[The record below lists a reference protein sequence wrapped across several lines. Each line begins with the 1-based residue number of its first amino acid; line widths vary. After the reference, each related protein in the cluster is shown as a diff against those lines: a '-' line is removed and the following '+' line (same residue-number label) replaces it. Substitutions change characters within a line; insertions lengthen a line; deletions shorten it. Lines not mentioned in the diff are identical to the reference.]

1 MNNSFLED
9 KEDTISFRIIPS
21 PIFELINLISN
32 KESYLNYYEI
42 FTNQL
47 QEISKKSEDYILKVE
62 EYNNKKY
69 TINYYN
75 LIYDLSN
82 FIYQKNIF
90 KMSNCCYYIIDN
102 LKCLNQFLSLESN
115 IPIDFINNI
124 KNGKKQINIYLNII
138 SLQIAYCYIYIK
150 DNKEEKIN
158 QYKNIYDNFD
168 EELYYSYKKKFYV
181 AIIYLCNIRK
191 EIDSKLKNKD
201 FNSFI
206 NLLFDS
212 IKTSLNN
219 SNKNIF
225 DKFFEVSYFLQSC
238 FKYILIYRI
247 NLNNISIKNFEYIIY
262 NLYKNEQKQII
273 NEDEIKNFIQ
283 DIKNNKK
290 YKQNVRNLIGLID
303 KFLKIK
309 FEISENNQIKQI
321 RLSCIFFYL
330 YKIFSHPYEQK
341 SLMKAI
347 INFIY
352 YSCFL
357 YDFMS
362 FFKDEFNSI
371 PYEIKYVCFYNYM
384 YLASKLVSKSIL
396 LAYISCFI
404 LEEIIKYFNF
414 TYVENKKKRKSGKNT
429 IEKNKNNK
437 NNKNNCIK
445 TISKVIFNYIAYLY
459 NLQYLFKNFSLF
471 KEFFSFIDTYLSDNY
486 SFFNISFDES
496 WSFLKIVDLNI
507 IPNFKIEKLKN
518 RGKINFNDKEFLLY
532 LFKRIKNSEFD
543 QLELIFLSIDTYI
556 NNKCNR
562 EYLVNEKNLM
572 KKLNRGISY
581 FLYINNF
588 TFHSTKKGIL
598 FNNKNLAFLVSN
610 IECKLFLEPEEYFIL
625 KNSSTIFDNTKSF
638 ITYINEK
645 TEKSILLFSYI
656 PFEIL
661 NAKRYL
667 GNSKYVQKERNSIL
681 NDLKLESIESFLY
694 ILNYQLK
701 NNKYQKLFKN
711 YNFMSK
717 FFSENMI
724 KLLEIIENFPNLFE
738 ENKNIIEYLL
748 RCGEYNLLLAQFI
761 LLNCL
766 KSENMKEE
774 QKLIL
779 FNYFQFL
786 TEGSK
791 KIYLV
796 YSISLFKFL
805 DHIVISYLEKNI
817 NYSSPNNVFSFVL
830 NLKNNT
836 QGKKKS
842 ELKYVMPYYYI
853 HKNWTELKNRF
864 YETNLFQQFVE
875 KLNYNNF
882 PKTTVNILNKFI
894 SDYRRQ
900 YNIRDLIQF
909 EKFPLIKIY
918 YEALAKIEDNGNL
931 LYNYFNDKNLLNKI
945 VKPKSEKIL
954 KIEIETTLLC
964 EEYFCYVN
972 KKSWLNLFNY
982 FISDDFELTLYIKKY
997 FLFYKIIEKL
1007 YLCFMCL
1014 SRDYYMNIE
1023 NLSSLIDL
1031 AIVKCINRTSL
1042 NDSGQFF
1049 FLLLLK
1055 EIKLFIEY
1063 LEKGKDKLKEILT
1076 ERIMNYKYPYLEK
1089 YLQIYKFRR
1098 IFCIFINE
1106 KILEM
1111 ECIRDI
1117 CKIYKLNIINN
1128 QYINSDII
1136 FKKYLECY
1144 RNIFRKLSKS
1154 EYKNITYK
1162 QFYTCYKYHYLYISN
1177 DKENI
1182 NILLWNIY
1190 ENLCNENKSIIKLKN
1205 EILKLKFDYK
1215 IQNNYKNFALS
1226 IKNML
1231 NNNESKNN
1239 NYSLIADLYLEN
1251 FLEINKTSFEK
1262 INLTKSFFK
1271 DVKYYLIDDVIFEF
1285 LSIAINIC
1293 QKTEEEKYL
1302 AKYLPEIIN
1311 IIFKIQISIINSNT
1325 FNSISFGKKYEEI
1338 LNQMKL
1344 INCKKLKIILP
1355 QLLISYIYENTKL
1368 YYLSIFLLSN
1378 YANEYIDDIVYI
1390 LASYLVTEKKD
1401 LSILLSKSDNPKR
1414 FENNIIKSQTFI
1426 KEIVKN
1432 LNPRIKNILNDYIS
1446 FQKYLKEIFLS
1457 IKKLDGRNIN
1467 ESDSIKFNII
1477 NINNLFKNGAK
1488 IIVPNLENLKNY
1500 KPIVRSEN
1508 YLKNTSLNISDIDI
1522 DMKDLLL
1529 DIDINKS
1536 QNNEII
1542 VDNSTLYFCEMLHSI
1557 KVLSSKERPAKISF
1571 RTCKF
1576 HENANDIINKYNNK
1590 ESKYDNEYEDKEHPI
1605 FNFLLKGDANDI
1617 NKELKT
1623 FEIFNE
1629 INNIFHVKH
1638 FDTNYGIS
1646 LKRYLI
1652 SPISCHVVLGEWL
1665 ENSIP
1670 LTDIFN
1676 FQYGIYDID
1685 QFAGYQKKEKKIAN
1699 GFILNENEIMNV
1711 LYQYIDHKII
1721 DPNIW
1726 YEYQKRYIIS
1736 TAIWSLTCYLT
1747 GLGDRHLGNIMY
1759 MLNSGDIVHID
1770 FGYVCGKG
1778 LSLPIPEIV
1787 DFRYTLNI
1795 RRNLGLFEENGIFF
1809 FYFYKTFS
1817 ILREYFKTLK
1827 SQLDYYAFDPYFDND
1842 HSAYTCLTSLSST
1855 FNKINDSNIKDFLIE
1870 LIEKCKN
1877 PTLLEKMFIGWQ
1889 PQV

>member
-9 KEDTISFRIIPS
+9 KEDIISFKIIPS
-21 PIFELINLISN
+21 PVFELINLISN
-32 KESYLNYYEI
+32 KESYLNDYEF

-47 QEISKKSEDYILKVE
+47 QEIVKKSGDYILKVE

-69 TINYYN
+69 TNNFYN
-75 LIYDLSN
+75 LIFDLSN
-82 FIYQKNIF
+82 FIYQKNF
-90 KMSNCCYYIIDN
+90 LKMSNCCYYIIDN
-102 LKCLNQFLSLESN
+102 LKCLNQFFLLESN
-115 IPIDFINNI
+115 IPIDFMNYI
-124 KNGKKQINIYLNII
+124 KNGKKQINIYLIFI
-138 SLQIAYCYIYIK
+138 SLQIAYYYIYIK
-150 DNKEEKIN
+150 ENKEEKIN
-158 QYKNIYDNFD
+158 EYKEIYNNFE
-168 EELYYSYKKKFYV
+168 EELYYSFKKKFYL

-191 EIDSKLKNKD
+191 EFDSKLKNKD
-201 FNSFI
+201 FNNFI
-206 NLLFDS
+206 NSFFIS
-212 IKTSLNN
+212 IKTSLDN

-247 NLNNISIKNFEYIIY
+247 NLNNVAVKNFDYIIY
-262 NLYKNEQKQII
+262 NLYTNKQDKII
-273 NEDEIKNFIQ
+273 NENDIKNFIKY
-283 DIKNNKK
+283 IKDNEKF
-290 YKQNVRNLIGLID
+290 KQNSRNLIGLID
-303 KFLKIK
+303 NFVKVK
-309 FEISENNQIKQI
+309 FEINGNNEIKQI

-330 YKIFSHPYEQK
+330 YKMFSHPYEQK

-352 YSCFL
+352 YSCFI
-357 YDFMS
+357 YDFML
-362 FFKDEFNSI
+362 FFKDEYNSI

-414 TYVENKKKRKSGKNT
+414 TYEGKKKKRKSDKNC
-429 IEKNKNNK
+429 IEK
-437 NNKNNCIK
+437 NKNNCIK
-445 TISKVIFNYIAYLY
+445 TISKIIFNYIAYLY
-459 NLQYLFKNFSLF
+459 NLQSLF
-471 KEFFSFIDTYLSDNY
+471 NNNSLFQNFFSFIDNYLCDNY
-486 SFFNISFDES
+486 SFFNISSNEC

-507 IPNFKIEKLKN
+507 IPNFKIDKLKN
-518 RGKINFNDKEFLLY
+518 IVQINFNDKDFLLY

-556 NNKCNR
+556 NNKLNR
-562 EYLVNEKNLM
+562 EYLLNEKNLM

-598 FNNKNLAFLVSN
+598 FDNKNLAFLVSN

-625 KNSSTIFDNTKSF
+625 KNSSTIFDNTKNF

-661 NAKRYL
+661 NAKTYL
-667 GNSKYVQKERNSIL
+667 GNSKYIQKERNSIL
-681 NDLKLESIESFLY
+681 DDSKLESIESFLY

-701 NNKYQKLFKN
+701 NNRYQKLFKN
-711 YNFMSK
+711 YNFISK

-766 KSENMKEE
+766 KTENMKEE

-805 DHIVISYLEKNI
+805 DHIVVSYLEKNR
-817 NYSSPNNVFSFVL
+817 NYSHSQYNIFSFVL
-830 NLKNNT
+830 NLKNNL

-842 ELKYVMPYYYI
+842 ELKNIMPYYFI
-853 HKNWTELKNRF
+853 HKNWIDLKNRF

-882 PKTTVNILNKFI
+882 PKTTVNLLNKFI

-900 YNIRDLIQF
+900 HNIRNLINF

-918 YEALAKIEDNGNL
+918 YESLAKIEDNGNL

-954 KIEIETTLLC
+954 QIEKETTLLC
-964 EEYFCYVN
+964 EEYFCYVD

-982 FISDDFELTLYIKKY
+982 FISDDFEFTLYVKKY
-997 FLFYKIIEKL
+997 FLYYKIIEKL

-1014 SRDYYMNIE
+1014 SRDYYINIL

-1031 AIVKCINRTSL
+1031 AIIKCINRTSL

-1055 EIKLFIEY
+1055 EIKLYIQY
-1063 LEKGKDKLKEILT
+1063 LEKGKDKLKEILI
-1076 ERIMNYKYPYLEK
+1076 ERIMNYKFPYLEK

-1106 KILEM
+1106 TILEM

-1128 QYINSDII
+1128 QYINAKII
-1136 FKKYLECY
+1136 FIKYLECY
-1144 RNIFRKLSKS
+1144 RNIFNKISKS

-1162 QFYTCYKYHYLYISN
+1162 HFYTCYKYHYLYISN

-1182 NILLWNIY
+1182 NNFLWNIY
-1190 ENLCNENKSIIKLKN
+1190 ENLCNENKSIKKLKIK
-1205 EILKLKFDYK
+1205 ILKIKFDYK
-1215 IQNNYKNFALS
+1215 IQNNYQDFALS
-1226 IKNML
+1226 IKTIL
-1231 NNNESKNN
+1231 KKNESKNN
-1239 NYSLIADLYLEN
+1239 NYSLIADLYLEY
-1251 FLEINKTSFEK
+1251 FLEINKISFEK

-1271 DVKYYLIDDVIFEF
+1271 EVKYNFIDDEIFEF
-1285 LSIAINIC
+1285 LTIAIKIC
-1293 QKTEEEKYL
+1293 QKTDEEKYL
-1302 AKYLPEIIN
+1302 TKYLPEIVN
-1311 IIFKIQISIINSNT
+1311 IIFKIQISIINSNS
-1325 FNSISFGKKYEEI
+1325 SIPINFENKYEEI

-1368 YYLSIFLLSN
+1368 YKLSILLLSN

-1390 LASYLVTEKKD
+1390 LASYLATEKKD
-1401 LSILLSKSDNPKR
+1401 LSILLSKSENPKR
-1414 FENNIIKSQTFI
+1414 FENNIIKSQSFI

-1432 LNPRIKNILNDYIS
+1432 LKPRIKNILNDYIS
-1446 FQKYLKEIFLS
+1446 FQKYLKEIFLT

-1467 ESDSIKFNII
+1467 ENDTIKLSII

-1488 IIVPNLENLKNY
+1488 IIVPNLENMKNY
-1500 KPIVRSEN
+1500 MPIVRSEN
-1508 YLKNTSLNISDIDI
+1508 YSKNTNLNFSDTDI
-1522 DMKDLLL
+1522 EMKDLLL
-1529 DIDINKS
+1529 DIDNS

-1542 VDNSTLYFCEMLHSI
+1542 IDNKTLYFCEMLFSI

-1576 HENANDIINKYNNK
+1576 HENANNIINEHNKKENN
-1590 ESKYDNEYEDKEHPI
+1590 NEYEKDKEHPI

-1638 FDTNYGIS
+1638 FDANYGIS

-1685 QFAGYQKKEKKIAN
+1685 QFSGYQKKEKKIAN

-1711 LYQYIDHKII
+1711 LYQYIDHMII

-1736 TAIWSLTCYLT
+1736 TAIWSLTCYFT

-1817 ILREYFKTLK
+1817 VLKEYFKTLK
-1827 SQLDYYAFDPYFDND
+1827 SELDYYAFDPYFDND
-1842 HSAYTCLTSLSST
+1842 HSAYNCLTSLSST

-1877 PTLLEKMFIGWQ
+1877 PNLLEKMFIGWQ